1 MSKFLVYI
9 KVEPYLR
16 QWLQNSF
23 GDPVEFPANSNENA
37 VLRRF
42 TSKRP
47 GNINPEQPTEEM
59 IGICIPASKYK
70 NPETYN
76 YMSESAKQALAE
88 SISDLFRMNL
98 WKELG
103 DLSDT
108 SCKKMTAFRSW
119 CCMHGIDV
127 EYAET
132 VRMKWYRMLKSYQK
146 HGINLFS
153 HKDVKRGFLGKNSHL
168 PSTLICSD
176 THTCE
181 RMRTDAHNI
190 HFYTLYIYI

>member
-1 MSKFLVYI
+1 MFLGEFDLFFVTLHSFKIKNMSKFLVYI

-47 GNINPEQPTEEM
+47 SSINPEQPTEDM

-88 SISDLFRMNL
+88 SISDLFRMNM

-146 HGINLFS
+146 HGVNLFS
-153 HKDVKRGFLGKNSHL
+153 HKRCKKPQIRNL
-168 PSTLICSD
+168 
-176 THTCE
+176 
-181 RMRTDAHNI
+181 
-190 HFYTLYIYI
+190 

>member
-59 IGICIPASKYK
+59 IGICIPASRYK

-88 SISDLFRMNL
+88 SISDLFRMNM

-146 HGINLFS
+146 HGVNLFS
-153 HKDVKRGFLGKNSHL
+153 HKRCKKEDF
-168 PSTLICSD
+168 
-176 THTCE
+176 
-181 RMRTDAHNI
+181 
-190 HFYTLYIYI
+190 